1 MLKFKKVTVAI
12 ALGTALLVL
21 GGCASNQS
29 APAAAAAKAEVKA
42 PVLYHGEGIV
52 ANYRD
57 NNAAKGPNHDNLNVT
72 TASVVFDQAG
82 KIVDL
87 KMDVLEITPEEF
99 PGWMDPK
106 AADAAKAPYLAGQK
120 DGFGWK
126 SKLDEGNDYGMK
138 AAAVSKKEW
147 YEQMAFYQNYFKGK
161 TVAEIKDWAKKYT
174 DVNGRPFKFAYP
186 DKMTADDKAKTA
198 NFTDAEK
205 KMLTDVTTGATMS
218 LQDVHS
224 RFLDALTLAEKHK
237 VEIK

>member
-1 MLKFKKVTVAI
+1 MKKI
-12 ALGTALLVL
+12 LGIVLSLGLLVSL
-21 GGCASNQS
+21 AGCGSQ
-29 APAAAAAKAEVKA
+29 PAAAPKAEVKA
-42 PVLYHGEGIV
+42 PVLYHGEGVV

-57 NNAAKGPNHDNLNVT
+57 NSAKGANSDNLNVT

-87 KMDVLEITPEEF
+87 KMDVLEITPKEF

-106 AADAAKAPYLAGQK
+106 STDAVKAPYLAGQK

-147 YEQMAFYQNYFKGK
+147 FEQMKFYEDYFKGK
-161 TVAEIKDWAKKYT
+161 TVAEVKAWAAKYT
-174 DVNGRPFKFAYP
+174 DANGRPFKFAYP
-186 DKMTADDKAKTA
+186 EKMTDADKAKTA
-198 NFTDAEK
+198 NFTAEEK

>member
-1 MLKFKKVTVAI
+1 MKKV
-12 ALGTALLVL
+12 LGIVLSLGLLVSL
-21 GGCASNQS
+21 AGCGSQ
-29 APAAAAAKAEVKA
+29 PAAAAAKAEVKA

-57 NNAAKGPNHDNLNVT
+57 NSAKGANSDNLNVT

-87 KMDVLEITPEEF
+87 KLDVLEITPKEF

-106 AADAAKAPYLAGQK
+106 AADAVKAPYLAGQK

-138 AAAVSKKEW
+138 AAALSKKEW
-147 YEQMAFYQNYFKGK
+147 FEQMKFYENYFKGK
-161 TVAEIKDWAKKYT
+161 TVAEVKAWAAKYT
-174 DVNGRPFKFAYP
+174 DANGRPFKFAYP
-186 DKMTADDKAKTA
+186 EKMTDADKAKTA
-198 NFTDAEK
+198 NFTAEEK

-224 RFLDALTLAEKHK
+224 RFLDALTIAEKHK